1 MYAFEFK
8 ICASGVMKA
17 AVQSQSFCS
26 FRICLVKCGIDLGW
40 CSFFLTLHKVL
51 LLKTYL
57 SIYIHTYSYFSSLD
71 LYFLLKQYK
80 LSAGKKKRYLN
91 KSVEMQQKLV

>member
-26 FRICLVKCGIDLGW
+26 FCICLVKCGIDLGW
-40 CSFFLTLHKVL
+40 RFFFLTFYKVL
-51 LLKTYL
+51 LLKTYI
-57 SIYIHTYSYFSSLD
+57 SIYIHTYSYFSSSD
-71 LYFLLKQYK
+71 LYFLLEQYK
-80 LSAGKKKRYLN
+80 LSAEKRL
-91 KSVEMQQKLV
+91 